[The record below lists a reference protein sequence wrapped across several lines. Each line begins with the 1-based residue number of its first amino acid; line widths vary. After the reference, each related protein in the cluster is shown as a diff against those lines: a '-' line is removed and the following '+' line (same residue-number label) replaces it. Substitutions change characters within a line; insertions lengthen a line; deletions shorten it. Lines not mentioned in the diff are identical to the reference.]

1 MTKQEAINNAIAA
14 GVLSNDNIVAFDFAG
29 SYRTHEIKEGEITFQ
44 HIVDGRLL
52 HWILV
57 A

>member
-44 HIVDGRLL
+44 HIVYGRLL